1 MTPGTL
7 NPPANVRT
15 ILYVIIMLGG
25 PIVAYLQIKHPD
37 IIGTAEIALWTAL
50 VSAVT
55 LMAGLNVSTAPTD
68 DAN

>member
-55 LMAGLNVSTAPTD
+55 LMAGLNVSTAPGGD
-68 DAN
+68 GN